1 METKLTPKTGLDVND
16 GANSSIGTLLV
27 ELGKIS
33 AVDVERVIKIQ
44 QEKNMRFGDAAIS
57 LGLIKQSDIDQ
68 VLSMQFNYPYLQAKG
83 KYSEELVACYA
94 PFTPHVEELRTLRSQ
109 LIKLWFSEGNK
120 ALAVI
125 SVNAGEGASNL
136 IANLAILCSQLG
148 KRTLLIDANLREPR
162 QHVIFKLQ
170 EKHGLSDILAGRN
183 GIDLISNNEAFP
195 NLSILGAGTLPPN
208 PQELLNRATYVDFMN
223 QAMGKFDIILLDTA
237 PASNSADSQA
247 IAAVCGGALVVSRL
261 NHTRLSDLDDVK
273 SQISVT
279 GARIVGA
286 VINEF

>member
-16 GANSSIGTLLV
+16 GTNSSIGTLLV

-33 AVDVERVIKIQ
+33 ATDVERVIKIQ

-57 LGLIKQSDIDQ
+57 LGLITESDINQ

-94 PFTPHVEELRTLRSQ
+94 PFTPQVEALRTLRSQ

-148 KRTLLIDANLREPR
+148 KRTLLVDANLREPI
-162 QHVIFKLQ
+162 QHVIFKLK

-183 GIDLISNNEAFP
+183 GIDLISNIEAFP

-208 PQELLNRATYVDFMN
+208 PQELLNRATFVDLMN

>member
-16 GANSSIGTLLV
+16 GTNSSIGTLLV

-33 AVDVERVIKIQ
+33 AIDVERVIKIQ

-57 LGLIKQSDIDQ
+57 LGLITESDINQ

-94 PFTPHVEELRTLRSQ
+94 PFTPQVEALRTLRSQ

-148 KRTLLIDANLREPR
+148 KRTLLVDANLREPR
-162 QHVIFKLQ
+162 QHVIFKLK

-183 GIDLISNNEAFP
+183 GIDLISNIEAFP

-208 PQELLNRATYVDFMN
+208 PQELLNRATFVDLMN
-223 QAMGKFDIILLDTA
+223 QAMGKFDIILLDTS

>member
-16 GANSSIGTLLV
+16 GTNSSIGTLLV

-33 AVDVERVIKIQ
+33 ATDVERVIKIQ

-57 LGLIKQSDIDQ
+57 LGLITESDINQ

-94 PFTPHVEELRTLRSQ
+94 PFTPQVEALRTLRSQ

-125 SVNAGEGASNL
+125 SANAGDGASNL

-148 KRTLLIDANLREPR
+148 KRTLLVDANLREPI
-162 QHVIFKLQ
+162 QHVIFKLK

-183 GIDLISNNEAFP
+183 GIDLISNIEAFP

-208 PQELLNRATYVDFMN
+208 PQELLNRATFVDLMN